1 MKSFTAAAALTLATL
16 ASQAQAQ
23 TGCAV
28 SCFQQVITD
37 HPPLSCTEA
46 NMYLCFCKDT
56 GLQNYFIECAK
67 SSCGTNYQT
76 AIEFGYSLCSDLG
89 APINTA
95 QPSSSAAAQPT
106 TSAAAQPS
114 SSAAAAS
121 SSAAAQSSSA
131 VAASSSAAAASSSA
145 VAASSSAA
153 QSSAAAS
160 SSKASSAQASATG
173 ASSSAAAATS
183 AATTPGA
190 PAPTTVRTTTVAQ
203 PTDGNS
209 TTTVVPVNGAGA
221 LAGSGFAVVAGVA
234 LAALQL

>member
-1 MKSFTAAAALTLATL
+1 MKSFAAAAALALATL
-16 ASQAQAQ
+16 ASQVQAQ

-28 SCFQQVITD
+28 SCFQKVITE

-56 GLQNYFIECAK
+56 SLQNYFIDCAK
-67 SSCGTNYQT
+67 SSCGNNYQT
-76 AIEFGYSLCSDLG
+76 AIEFGYSLCNDLG

-95 QPSSSAAAQPT
+95 QPTSSAAAQPT

-114 SSAAAAS
+114 SSAAAQPS

-131 VAASSSAAAASSSA
+131 AAASSSAAQ
-145 VAASSSAA
+145 SSAA

-173 ASSSAAAATS
+173 ASSSAVAATS

-203 PTDGNS
+203 PTGGNS

-234 LAALQL
+234 MAALQL

>member
-1 MKSFTAAAALTLATL
+1 MKSFAAAAALTLATL

-28 SCFQQVITD
+28 SCFQKVITE

-56 GLQNYFIECAK
+56 SLQNYFIDCAK
-67 SSCGTNYQT
+67 SSCGNNYQT
-76 AIEFGYSLCSDLG
+76 AVEFGYSLCNDLG

-95 QPSSSAAAQPT
+95 QPTSSAAAQPT

-114 SSAAAAS
+114 SSAAAQPS

-131 VAASSSAAAASSSA
+131 AAASSSAAQ
-145 VAASSSAA
+145 SSAA

-173 ASSSAAAATS
+173 ASSSAVAATS

-203 PTDGNS
+203 PTGGNS

-234 LAALQL
+234 MAALQL

>member
-1 MKSFTAAAALTLATL
+1 MKSFAAAVALTLATL

-28 SCFQQVITD
+28 SCFQKVITE

-56 GLQNYFIECAK
+56 SLQNYFIDCAK
-67 SSCGTNYQT
+67 SSCGNNYQT
-76 AIEFGYSLCSDLG
+76 AIEFGYSLCNDLG

-95 QPSSSAAAQPT
+95 QPTSSAAAQPT

-114 SSAAAAS
+114 SSAAAQPS

-131 VAASSSAAAASSSA
+131 AAASSSAAAASSSA
-145 VAASSSAA
+145 AQSSAA

-173 ASSSAAAATS
+173 ASSRSSAATS

-203 PTDGNS
+203 PTGGNS
-209 TTTVVPVNGAGA
+209 TTTVVPVNAAGA

-234 LAALQL
+234 MAALQL

>member
-56 GLQNYFIECAK
+56 SLQNYFIDCAK
-67 SSCGTNYQT
+67 SSCGNNYQT
-76 AIEFGYSLCSDLG
+76 AIEFGYSLCNDLG
-89 APINTA
+89 APIQT
-95 QPSSSAAAQPT
+95 QQSSSAAAAPT
-106 TSAAAQPS
+106 SSAAAQPS
-114 SSAAAAS
+114 SSAAAQPS

-131 VAASSSAAAASSSA
+131 AAASSSAAQSSA
-145 VAASSSAA
+145 AQSSAA

-173 ASSSAAAATS
+173 ASSSAAVATS

-203 PTDGNS
+203 PTGGNS

-234 LAALQL
+234 MAALQL